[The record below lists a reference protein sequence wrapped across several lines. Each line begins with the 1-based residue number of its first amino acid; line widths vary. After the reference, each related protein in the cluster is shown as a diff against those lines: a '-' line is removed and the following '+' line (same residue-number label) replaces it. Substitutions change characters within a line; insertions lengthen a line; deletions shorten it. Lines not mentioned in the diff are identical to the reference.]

1 MQSPDRS
8 AIATAAI
15 GAGLVSFV
23 AYGHPALI
31 APLTL
36 GLGACLAFCAFLKL

>member
-15 GAGLVSFV
+15 GSALAGFV
-23 AYGHPALI
+23 ADAHPALI
-31 APLTL
+31 PALTI
-36 GLGACLAFCAFLKL
+36 GLAAWVALYAFLKL

>member
-15 GAGLVSFV
+15 GAVLVCVV
-23 AYGHPALI
+23 AYGHPSLIPAL
-31 APLTL
+31 TV
-36 GLGACLAFCAFLKL
+36 GLAAWLALYAFLKL

>member
-15 GAGLVSFV
+15 GSALACFV
-23 AYGHPALI
+23 AYAYPALI
-31 APLTL
+31 PALTI
-36 GLGACLAFCAFLKL
+36 GLGAWVALYALLKL

>member
-15 GAGLVSFV
+15 GSALACVV
-23 AYGHPALI
+23 AYAHPALI
-31 APLTL
+31 PALTV
-36 GLGACLAFCAFLKL
+36 GLAAWVALYAFLKL

>member
-15 GAGLVSFV
+15 GSALACFV
-23 AYGHPALI
+23 AYAYPALVP
-31 APLTL
+31 ALTV
-36 GLGACLAFCAFLKL
+36 GLAVWVALYAFLKL